1 MSANTY
7 SRMSADALIEEFV
20 RVGQL
25 TPTVWTVA
33 PILLERTPERLA
45 GLKEIQAIGAE
56 LRLRKP
62 IEKLRPLYDHENNDV
77 RAFAAFQFMSI
88 DEDWALATLSAI
100 NERLSTQEV
109 MALCAR
115 AKRRPPSRP
124 SLKEMSTER
133 LARRFEDAGV
143 RKYAT
148 RFLGKGFEPC
158 DVKLGNRIVGEMSEI
173 ARELKSRDALNALA
187 SLMEH
192 PNIAVRCAAAIR
204 CLAVA
209 PEQAI
214 PVLEAI
220 KAGRDVEQDSA
231 SWALYRRREGQKG
244 AATP

>member
-133 LARRFEDAGV
+133 LRATLRGRGRPQICDA
-143 RKYAT
+143 
-148 RFLGKGFEPC
+148 
-158 DVKLGNRIVGEMSEI
+158 I
-173 ARELKSRDALNALA
+173 SRQRL
-187 SLMEH
+187 
-192 PNIAVRCAAAIR
+192 
-204 CLAVA
+204 
-209 PEQAI
+209 
-214 PVLEAI
+214 
-220 KAGRDVEQDSA
+220 
-231 SWALYRRREGQKG
+231 
-244 AATP
+244 

>member
-1 MSANTY
+1 
-7 SRMSADALIEEFV
+7 
-20 RVGQL
+20 
-25 TPTVWTVA
+25 
-33 PILLERTPERLA
+33 
-45 GLKEIQAIGAE
+45 
-56 LRLRKP
+56 
-62 IEKLRPLYDHENNDV
+62 
-77 RAFAAFQFMSI
+77 
-88 DEDWALATLSAI
+88 
-100 NERLSTQEV
+100 
-109 MALCAR
+109 
-115 AKRRPPSRP
+115 
-124 SLKEMSTER
+124 
-133 LARRFEDAGV
+133 
-143 RKYAT
+143 
-148 RFLGKGFEPC
+148 
-158 DVKLGNRIVGEMSEI
+158 MSEI